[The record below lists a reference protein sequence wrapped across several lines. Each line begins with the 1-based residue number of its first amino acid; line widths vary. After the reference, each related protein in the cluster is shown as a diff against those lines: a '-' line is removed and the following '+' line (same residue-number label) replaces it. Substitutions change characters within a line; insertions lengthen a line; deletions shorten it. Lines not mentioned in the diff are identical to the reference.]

1 MGRPDSTMEQA
12 RTIGSL
18 RRASRWTGLFLVA
31 WATLLL
37 LACQGARES
46 GPAIPP
52 GTPRGVVLIS
62 IDTLR
67 ADHLS
72 AYGYEKPTSPFMD
85 EVAAAGVLFENAI
98 SSAPW
103 TLPAHASILTGLDP
117 STHRAVDGSEG
128 IAVDVTMA
136 AEMFRDAGYATGGFV
151 ASWFVSRRYGFD
163 RGFDHFDDF
172 QRTIKNNTK
181 EKIIATPVIDAAGSW
196 LREHGE
202 DPFFLFVHLY
212 DAHFNYDPP
221 AEHAALFDTGY
232 TGPRE
237 HYRKYSYYPDHPLP
251 PDLLA
256 QEVALYDAEIHFV
269 DAELR
274 RLYGVLEEMG
284 LADDVL
290 ILITADHGEEFFE
303 RGSWGHAHTLYEEVI
318 RVPLIVKGPGIEGS
332 RRWPGQVRQVD
343 ILPTLMDAFFLA
355 GPARL
360 PGISLW
366 PLLREG
372 RDRQERDGTQ
382 APAGPR
388 PAFMETSRFGSNV
401 IGVRRDGWK
410 AILNLVDGQ
419 EHLFDLSQDPGEEHN
434 LAAAQPERMREMRE
448 EVMLTATILVP
459 DRWLLRWF
467 ADSDAPLEGRVT
479 TTGDLSRARLR
490 SGGGHIA
497 MDDDGGGLSYRLEPG
512 SVLEMAVIPVDAA
525 LTVEPPTSGGRQ
537 VAIALGREGATA
549 PRGRVE
555 ANTHQAALL
564 TGIPTPQAP
573 AVAFWLE
580 QSRGGG
586 ATVHLSEDEIR
597 RLESLGYVMR

>member
-1 MGRPDSTMEQA
+1 M
-12 RTIGSL
+12 
-18 RRASRWTGLFLVA
+18 VA
-31 WATLLL
+31 
-37 LACQGARES
+37 CGGAQKP
-46 GPAIPP
+46 GPAIPE

-72 AYGYEKPTSPFMD
+72 AYGYELPTSPFMD
-85 EVAAAGVLFENAI
+85 EVAAGGVLFENAV

-103 TLPAHASILTGLDP
+103 TLPAHASIMTGLDP

-128 IAVDVTMA
+128 IAGDVTMA
-136 AEMFRDAGYATGGFV
+136 AEMFQDAGYATGGFV

-172 QRTIKNNTK
+172 QRTVQNNTK
-181 EKIIATPVIDAAGSW
+181 DKIIATPVIDAAGSW
-196 LREHGE
+196 LREHGQ

-212 DAHFNYDPP
+212 DVHFNYDPP

-232 TGPRE
+232 AGLRE
-237 HYRKYSYYPDHPLP
+237 HYKKYSYYPDHPLP
-251 PDLLA
+251 PALLA

-274 RLYGVLEEMG
+274 RLNGVLAEMD

-290 ILITADHGEEFFE
+290 MIITSDHGEEFFE

-318 RVPLIVKGPGIEGS
+318 HVPLIVKGPGIAGA
-332 RRWPGQVRQVD
+332 RRWPGQVRGVD
-343 ILPTLMDAFFLA
+343 ILPTLMEAFSLA
-355 GPARL
+355 DPVRL
-360 PGISLW
+360 AGISLW
-366 PLLREG
+366 PLLKEG
-372 RDRQERDGTQ
+372 MDHQMMDG
-382 APAGPR
+382 APAPSGSR

-401 IGVRRDGWK
+401 IGVRRDDWK
-410 AILNLVDGQ
+410 AILDLEHGR

-434 LAAAQPERMREMRE
+434 LAAARPARMGQMRE
-448 EVMLTATILVP
+448 EVMLMATTLVP

-467 ADSDAPLEGRVT
+467 ADGAAPLEGRVT
-479 TTGDLSRARLR
+479 TTGDFSKVLLR
-490 SGGGHIA
+490 SGGGNVV
-497 MDDDGGGLSYRLEPG
+497 MDDDGGGLAYQLEPG
-512 SVLEMAVIPVDAA
+512 SVLEMAVMPVDAA
-525 LTVEPPTSGGRQ
+525 LTVASPTSGGRH
-537 VAIALGREGATA
+537 VNVALGREGTVA
-549 PRGRVE
+549 PRGSVE

-564 TGIPTPQAP
+564 AGIPTPQAP
-573 AVAFWLE
+573 AAAFWLE